1 MKGNSMD
8 MFSSHVAFRSY
19 LVDELRRQA
28 FGPMPQDSDES
39 RDEVLDVSPL
49 QIYSTGVLFA
59 QKIRQTTLED
69 TEELQEDLNE
79 TTLNRAIEVPDEAKP
94 KAESVQGSPPDDT
107 SLSPEQEPINL
118 ANEFSPSAMGLSFR
132 LKDPTEISAII
143 SFGKY
148 EPFKATVPH
157 PRAGQ
162 KRANG
167 TIFPDTRQIRQWRRT
182 HYPPS
187 PYPIKLESMSNS
199 RQVIPIAERLRLH
212 TTVRSWKDGS
222 LVVSAMIV
230 NEFKGLPD
238 AYASVDETFFQVS
251 LEIRETNGRAVF
263 RPIDRDVGSA
273 TDDEDLASMDLLY
286 RHRRAFALGH
296 GTAGDW
302 NRDETLSVAGRT
314 DMVRISVIPEYELK
328 PIRPRQ
334 MAFGESSLNLSMNFL
349 SQGDSSSHPEEAI
362 VSALTVLAADY
373 ALWIED
379 IRKNSSDF
387 AAPMRAAANRHITHC
402 ITCHERIV
410 RGIEELNSN
419 PQAMLAFRLMNRAM
433 LIQHF
438 HSSILKRRGLDSEFP
453 AIPDNYVL
461 PADQER
467 KWYPFQLA
475 FILINIA
482 GISDPSAVEER
493 RLVDLI
499 WFPTGGGKTEAYLG
513 LAAFTTC
520 YERLSGSGQGTVVLM
535 RYTLRLLTAQ
545 QFQRAASLM
554 VSLEH
559 LRRKK
564 WIDANLGESE
574 ISIGLWAGRGLS
586 PNRRAEARKRLRDLQ
601 KDSYAKNPFQVLEC
615 PWCRVDLTNRKNL
628 GYVEVKPPGGQE
640 KTVRVVC
647 PDKGCAFAATS
658 NGLPIQVI
666 DDDIYDRP
674 PTLLIGTVDKF
685 AQIAWN
691 AKTGRIF
698 GIGNSGRPPIL
709 VIQDEL
715 HLISGPLGTIV
726 GLYESAIDRLCSRGD
741 HVHKI
746 VASTATIR
754 RASEQCQQLYARDT
768 FEFPPQGIRAG
779 DSYFA
784 FEDTSEPGRLY
795 VGFMGTAVKSHQTSL
810 VRVCSPLLQSTCVP
824 IEEDEEQKR
833 HIVDPYGTLVWY
845 FNSLR
850 ELGHAATLC
859 SGDIP
864 EHILGLC
871 HRTNVPYERRR
882 FVTEVVELTSRRR
895 ADEIPA
901 ILQQLEVA
909 WRIRSIGKQPIDV
922 LLATNMIAVG
932 VDVSRLGLIV
942 MSGQPKGTSEYIQAT
957 SRVGRRFPG
966 LVVTVYTQGKSRDR
980 SHYERFVAYHQ
991 SVYKYVEPTSVT
1003 PFSPQS
1009 RDRGLRGV
1017 IVAMA
1022 RLLAGVKTPDTY
1034 EDHEEQIA
1042 TEMNYI
1048 LERIEKLDPEEKD
1061 EAAEEIQEWLKSWKA
1076 MLPAEYGKMAGKPDT
1091 TCLMYPYGS
1100 PPDPLYQRKAWPVMT
1115 SMRNVDGTSVA
1126 KVLNIYDITEDYTV
1140 EKTR

>member
-1 MKGNSMD
+1 MKDNTMSML
-8 MFSSHVAFRSY
+8 STHKAFRSY
-19 LVDELRRQA
+19 LVDELRRQT
-28 FGPMPQDSDES
+28 FGPMPQENDGE
-39 RDEVLDVSPL
+39 RAEVLDVSPL
-49 QIYSTGVLFA
+49 QVYSTGVLFA
-59 QKIRQTTLED
+59 QKIRQTNLED
-69 TEELQEDLNE
+69 SEEAQEDSSDAMLSQ
-79 TTLNRAIEVPDEAKP
+79 AIEVPDEARSTT
-94 KAESVQGSPPDDT
+94 ETLVGSPPDDT

-132 LKDPTEISAII
+132 LKDPAVIVAIV
-143 SFGKY
+143 SFGTY
-148 EPFKATVPH
+148 EPCKSTIPH
-157 PRAGQ
+157 PRAGE
-162 KRANG
+162 KRTNG
-167 TIFPDTRQIRQWRRT
+167 TTFPDTMQLSQWRRK
-182 HYPPS
+182 HHS
-187 PYPIKLESMSNS
+187 PLPFHIVLKPESRP
-199 RQVIPIAERLRLH
+199 RQIIPIAEGLH
-212 TTVRSWKDGS
+212 LHATVRSWKDGS
-222 LVVSAMIV
+222 IVVSVMIV

-238 AYASVDETFFQVS
+238 AYASVNETFFQIS
-251 LEIRETNGRAVF
+251 MEIREVNGRAVF
-263 RPIDRDVGSA
+263 LPIDRDAGSA
-273 TDDEDLASMDLLY
+273 TDDNDLASMDLLY
-286 RHRRAFALGH
+286 RHKRAFALGH

-302 NRDETLSVAGRT
+302 NRDEARSEAGAT
-314 DMVRISVIPEYELK
+314 DMIKISVIPEYELK

-334 MAFGESSLNLSMNFL
+334 QAFGESSLNLSMSFL
-349 SQGDSSSHPEEAI
+349 SQGGSSTDAGKAI
-362 VSALTVLAADY
+362 VSALTALAADY

-379 IRKNSSDF
+379 IRENSLDF
-387 AAPMRAAANRHITHC
+387 AAPMLAAANRHITHC
-402 ITCHERIV
+402 INCHKRIV
-410 RGIEELNSN
+410 RGIQELNAN

-433 LIQHF
+433 LIQQF
-438 HSSILKRRGLDSEFP
+438 HSSILERRSLDSKFP
-453 AIPDNYVL
+453 AIPNDYVL
-461 PADQER
+461 PADEER

-475 FILINIA
+475 FILMNIA
-482 GISDPSAVEER
+482 GVSDSSAIEER
-493 RLVDLI
+493 RIVDLI

-559 LRRKK
+559 LRREK
-564 WIDANLGESE
+564 WMDANLGESE
-574 ISIGLWAGRGLS
+574 ISIGLWVGRGLS
-586 PNRRAEARKRLRDLQ
+586 PNRRAEARKQLRDLQ
-601 KDSYAKNPFQVLEC
+601 QDSYAKNPFQVLEC
-615 PWCRVDLTNRKNL
+615 PWCRVDLTNRQNL
-628 GYVEVKPPGGQE
+628 GYVEVKSLGSQE
-640 KTVRVVC
+640 KTVRMVC
-647 PDKGCAFAATS
+647 PDKACAFNATS

-666 DDDIYDRP
+666 DDDIYDVP

-685 AQIAWN
+685 AQLAWN

-698 GIGNSGRPPIL
+698 GIGSSGKPPII

-726 GLYESAIDRLCSRGD
+726 GLYETAIDRLCSRGD
-741 HVHKI
+741 HVHKV

-754 RASEQCQQLYARDT
+754 RAGEQCQQLYARDT

-810 VRVCSPLLQSTCVP
+810 VRVCSPLLQSTCVR
-824 IEEDEEQKR
+824 IEDDAEKERD
-833 HIVDPYGTLVWY
+833 IIDPYGTLVWY

-871 HRTNVPYERRR
+871 HRTNVPFERRR

-909 WRIRSIGKQPIDV
+909 WRMRSKGKQPIDV

-957 SRVGRRFPG
+957 SRIGRRYPG

-991 SVYKYVEPTSVT
+991 SVYRYVEPTSVT

-1017 IVAMA
+1017 IVAIA
-1022 RLLAGVKTPDTY
+1022 RLLAGVKTPDKY
-1034 EDHEEQIA
+1034 EDYEEQIA
-1042 TEMNYI
+1042 SEVNYI
-1048 LERIEKLDPEEKD
+1048 LERIEKLDPEERD

-1076 MLPAEYGKMAGKPDT
+1076 MLPPEYGKMAGKPDT

-1100 PPDPLYQRKAWPVMT
+1100 PPDPLYQRKSWPVMT

-1126 KVLNIYDITEDYTV
+1126 RVLNIYDVTEDFAA
-1140 EKTR
+1140 EKTP